1 MEDTV
6 PPLKEL
12 WSKWILLF
20 RALPNTG
27 ERWAAPTG
35 ARAAVCEPA
44 RSANTVSFTSQ
55 AAEKETKSSDSHAA
69 ID

>member
-20 RALPNTG
+20 RALP
-27 ERWAAPTG
+27 TG
-35 ARAAVCEPA
+35 ARAAVREPA
-44 RSANTVSFTSQ
+44 SSANTVSFTSQ